1 MPPGRPLGVL
11 KDAGAIMSTS
21 GVGVGV
27 GREAQ
32 PAAATSTRQMI
43 ENRTRVCDMAFS
55 SLATTWSTDAEIG
68 DLLIALTRY
77 HDRFLHP

>member
-1 MPPGRPLGVL
+1 MPPGRPLG
-11 KDAGAIMSTS
+11 IMSTS